1 MKEEINEWNIAITQT
16 VKQTSDSLTWKTR
29 TINPEVMI
37 VPPENSISVLKQSFL
52 FDKFAIDTSSA
63 NVRDVSSRQACH
75 NWRKQLSEHNKPA
88 NRRTNEWFTHLSM
101 LSPRERVGGRSW
113 GGDFDIFFKKN

>member
-1 MKEEINEWNIAITQT
+1 
-16 VKQTSDSLTWKTR
+16 
-29 TINPEVMI
+29 MI

-75 NWRKQLSEHNKPA
+75 KWRKQLSEHNKPA

-101 LSPRERVGGRSW
+101 LSPRERVGGRAW
-113 GGDFDIFFKKN
+113 GGDFDIFFQKKIQIPHPREKKISGSKSPPGAREGAQMSFKP